1 MVDNGYSC
9 CWMMWNLVCRVYGC
23 DGFAVTIEKNV
34 AYPKCFRW
42 MDNIWFVCNVTS
54 NQFGPYRMCSL
65 LGSVQSA
72 FLSLCLMY
80 LGSVFVLF
88 RFCFYIFFIFCLSF
102 WKWIFLFSSFF
113 SAELNKYITTHYWL
127 IIGIQVH
134 FVFFKLIL
142 KKWFWFC
149 ELVFK
154 NSKYLTNLQGHSF
167 LTYVIIKM
175 KSTIQTIL
183 SKFSSFN

>member
-1 MVDNGYSC
+1 MITATVAAGWCEILCVVCMGVMVLLWPLRKTSHTQNAFDEWTY
-9 CWMMWNLVCRVYGC
+9 V
-23 DGFAVTIEKNV
+23 
-34 AYPKCFRW
+34 
-42 MDNIWFVCNVTS
+42 WFVCNVTS

-72 FLSLCLMY
+72 FLSLCLMH

-134 FVFFKLIL
+134 FVFL
-142 KKWFWFC
+142 
-149 ELVFK
+149 
-154 NSKYLTNLQGHSF
+154 N
-167 LTYVIIKM
+167 
-175 KSTIQTIL
+175 
-183 SKFSSFN
+183 